1 MLVAQKLF
9 ICLNILKV
17 SNLDSLLKTIYIIFN
32 VLCKE
37 LSHKNEVKSIK
48 VK

>member
-1 MLVAQKLF
+1 MLVPQKLF
-9 ICLNILKV
+9 ICLNILKT
-17 SNLDSLLKTIYIIFN
+17 SNFDSLLKTIYIIFS